1 MVAIAPSV
9 AGDHAQAHVF
19 CQPCWWGE
27 DVPTDKAAQIAT
39 EHEATFEHVATEE
52 EERDFELL
60 LEAVRDH
67 RGY

>member
-1 MVAIAPSV
+1 MVGIAPSV
-9 AGDHAQAHVF
+9 IGDVDQAHVF

-27 DVPTDKAAQIAT
+27 DVPSDKAAQIAT
-39 EHEATFEHVATEE
+39 EHETTPEHLAAESEE
-52 EERDFELL
+52 QDFELL

>member
-9 AGDHAQAHVF
+9 DGDEDQAHVF
-19 CQPCWWGE
+19 CPPCMWGE
-27 DVPTDKAAQIAT
+27 EVPADKAVQIAT
-39 EHEATFEHVATEE
+39 EHEATPEHVAAEDQE
-52 EERDFELL
+52 QDFELL

>member
-9 AGDHAQAHVF
+9 AGDNDQAHVF

-27 DVPTDKAAQIAT
+27 DVPADKAAQIAT
-39 EHEATFEHVATEE
+39 EHEATREHLAAEE

>member
-1 MVAIAPSV
+1 M
-9 AGDHAQAHVF
+9 F

-27 DVPTDKAAQIAT
+27 DVPSDKAAQIAT
-39 EHEATFEHVATEE
+39 EHETTPEHLAAESEE
-52 EERDFELL
+52 QDFELL